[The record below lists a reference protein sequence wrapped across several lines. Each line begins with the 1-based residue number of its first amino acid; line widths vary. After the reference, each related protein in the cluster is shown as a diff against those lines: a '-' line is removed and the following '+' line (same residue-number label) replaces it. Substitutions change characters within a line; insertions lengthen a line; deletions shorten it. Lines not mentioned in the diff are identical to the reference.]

1 MHCVQ
6 LVVKSH
12 GQVGG
17 CARGY
22 VGDEWRLA
30 LVHGVIHIHP
40 PLADLHI
47 LEAGLDTVQGKG
59 RQGDERKSP
68 NQPTNQQ
75 RQQLTTAAVHL
86 LFYAGLLTSESQTN
100 PPCTEEGQMGVRMR
114 AAAWGLLSAPMELSI
129 SHRKQANLSVF
140 GHQEEKNKTS
150 SLEE

>member
-1 MHCVQ
+1 MFQALAATDRCSYLVVHCVQ

-40 PLADLHI
+40 PLADLHV
-47 LEAGLDTVQGKG
+47 LEAGLDTVRGEG
-59 RQGDERKSP
+59 RKSA

-75 RQQLTTAAVHL
+75 AEATAHHSSP
-86 LFYAGLLTSESQTN
+86 GL
-100 PPCTEEGQMGVRMR
+100 
-114 AAAWGLLSAPMELSI
+114 GLNGRLST
-129 SHRKQANLSVF
+129 F
-140 GHQEEKNKTS
+140 
-150 SLEE
+150 